1 MREIVKPGII
11 TMRARR
17 CLIVGLILLT
27 GLAGG
32 AEGCRPK
39 PEPITWVLI
48 RVGGGED
55 VVQTEA
61 VTVRGLLAERGLELG
76 DLDWIEPGL
85 WTEIYPG
92 LTVTITRV
100 EERQERILIPYSQ
113 RILRDESRPPGEKRI
128 LTQGQNGEEE
138 LVYHVVLEQGM
149 EVRRELVER
158 RLISEP
164 RTEVVIVG
172 IRGMVPPTSL
182 PGLVAYISG
191 GNAWVIDGRSGE
203 KRPLTFE
210 GNLDG
215 RLLSLSSDGTRLLFS
230 CRGGA
235 NDSDPLNTLWI
246 VDTRLREES
255 ASSLGIEGVPY
266 AAWGPTGNWF
276 VYSTAERTEGA
287 PGWRARNDLWLSSA
301 DGVTVTQVLE
311 ANQSALYSWWGTS
324 FALSPNGE
332 QMAYAKANEIGV
344 ISLPDGERSPLLS
357 FPAYH
362 TYAEWVWLPSMSWSP
377 DSRWLVAVVHVASQE
392 TGPVEDSPLFDLY
405 LVNIETG
412 THRRVV
418 SAVGMWS
425 MPRWSPQPLELADGN
440 FAEIAFLRARRPMT
454 SDESPYDLYVT
465 DRYGSFEMDVF
476 SVGETQELT
485 VPICS
490 WSPLGDQLVVAA
502 KGNLYLIDAS
512 GGVPQAL
519 TADGLSG
526 QPRWVLSGQ

>member
-1 MREIVKPGII
+1 MREIGKPGII
-11 TMRARR
+11 IMRARR
-17 CLIVGLILLT
+17 WLIVGLILLT

-39 PEPITWVLI
+39 PEPITWVLV

-76 DLDWIEPGL
+76 DLDWIEPDL

-100 EERQERILIPYSQ
+100 EELRERILIPYSQ

-128 LTQGQNGEEE
+128 LTLGQNGEEE
-138 LVYHVVLEQGM
+138 LVYHVVLEQGK

-164 RTEVVIVG
+164 ITEVVIVG
-172 IRGMVPPTSL
+172 IRGIVPPTSL
-182 PGLVAYISG
+182 PGLVAYVSG

-215 RLLSLSSDGTRLLFS
+215 RLLSLSADGTRLLFS
-230 CRGGA
+230 CRGGTDA
-235 NDSDPLNTLWI
+235 SDPLNSLWI

-276 VYSTAERTEGA
+276 VYSTAERMEGA

-301 DGVTVTQVLE
+301 DGITVTQVLGPD
-311 ANQSALYSWWGTS
+311 QSALYSWWGTN

-332 QMAYAKANEIGV
+332 QIAYAKANEIGV
-344 ISLPDGERSPLLS
+344 ISLPDGERSHLLS

-362 TYAEWVWLPSMSWSP
+362 TYAEWVWLPSMSWSS

-392 TGPVEDSPLFDLY
+392 TGPIEDSPLFDLY
-405 LVNIETG
+405 LVNVETG
-412 THRRVV
+412 THMRVV

-465 DRYGSFEMDVF
+465 DRYGSFEMEVF

-485 VPICS
+485 VPICV

-512 GGVPQAL
+512 GGVPEAL